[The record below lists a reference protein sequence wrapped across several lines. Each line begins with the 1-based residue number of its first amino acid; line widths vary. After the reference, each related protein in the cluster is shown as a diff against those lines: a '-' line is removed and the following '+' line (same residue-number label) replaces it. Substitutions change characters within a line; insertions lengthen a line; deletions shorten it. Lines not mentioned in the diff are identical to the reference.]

1 MKFSNTLSL
10 TLPALLALPSCTAES
25 VESNDVLTDG
35 IYAELRAEA
44 TEDGT
49 RATATLRV
57 GGSGS
62 NTYVM
67 LTGDDSLSA
76 SAGSET
82 EEMNR
87 QNVGDRYYYTADL
100 DATGEDTVVTFRFA
114 RSIDD
119 GAPDSRCTL
128 PRPMTIEAPAEGSN
142 YSRMQ
147 QDVEITWDTSG
158 SSQPITLSV
167 EGDCFGDFNESFED
181 DPGSYTIQAGT
192 LTSSGDPATA
202 CVATIEVSRTNNGN
216 LDPGF
221 GEGGSVLCS
230 QTRTATFRSD
240 P

>member
-1 MKFSNTLSL
+1 MKFSKLLSVTLL
-10 TLPALLALPSCTAES
+10 ALLALPACTAES
-25 VESNDVLTDG
+25 VESNDVFTDG
-35 IYAELRAEA
+35 MYAELHAAA

-57 GGSGS
+57 GGSSS

-76 SAGSET
+76 TAGAET

-87 QNVGDRYYYTADL
+87 QGFGDRYYYTADL
-100 DATGEDTVVTFRFA
+100 DANGEDTVVTFRFT

-119 GAPDSRCTL
+119 GAPDSHCTL
-128 PRPMTIEAPAEGSN
+128 PRPMTIEAPADGSN
-142 YSRMQ
+142 FSRME
-147 QDVEITWDTSG
+147 QDVEISWDTSG
-158 SSQPITLSV
+158 SSQPITLSI
-167 EGDCFGDFNESFED
+167 EGDCFNHLSLSFED
-181 DPGSYTIQAGT
+181 DPGSHTITAGT
-192 LTSSGDPATA
+192 LQSSADPATA
-202 CVATIEVSRTNNGN
+202 CVATIELSRSNNGS

-221 GEGGSVLCS
+221 GEGGSVICT